1 MQSILHL
8 FVSINSHIRI
18 LLTPIGVFMLLSERY
33 RTTKDERRGRF
44 ENPSYY
50 DAENDE
56 DVTGWRAN
64 ELNTRSMYKQDRKVL
79 KNAKRNEIIDISK
92 VRYGSVYDAMMNR
105 RAALIT
111 DLMNDLKLATNHFS
125 NYIQIVY
132 SRYTHRIYFYYNLR
146 LNALD
151 GKIKKAVRA
160 AFHDFIDVSS
170 AFPEYVQAFGAQP
183 TLKIFSKFAGS
194 DESRFILEI
203 CSIKDTDVDLT
214 VPREIRKQFL
224 LDKAKE
230 VAAILPEREIVRRL
244 STMLNN
250 MIKAAMSRSDNVTKR
265 S

>member
-1 MQSILHL
+1 
-8 FVSINSHIRI
+8 
-18 LLTPIGVFMLLSERY
+18 MLLSERY

-56 DVTGWRAN
+56 DATGWRAN
-64 ELNTRSMYKQDRKVL
+64 ELNTRRMYKQDRKVL
-79 KNAKRNEIIDISK
+79 KNSAERNGIIDISK
-92 VRYGSVYDAMMNR
+92 VGYGSVDDAMMNR

-111 DLMNDLKLATNHFS
+111 DLMNDLELATNHFS

-132 SRYTHRIYFYYNLR
+132 SRLSHRIYFYYNFR
-146 LNALD
+146 LNVALA
-151 GKIKKAVRA
+151 GKIKAAVRA

-170 AFPEYVQAFGAQP
+170 AFPEYVQAFDAQP
-183 TLKIFSKFAGS
+183 KLKIFGEYTGS
-194 DESRFILEI
+194 DESKFILEVR
-203 CSIKDTDVDLT
+203 SIKDTDVDLT

-244 STMLNN
+244 SAMLNN

>member
-1 MQSILHL
+1 
-8 FVSINSHIRI
+8 
-18 LLTPIGVFMLLSERY
+18 MLLSERY
-33 RTTKDERRGRF
+33 RTTKDERNGRF

-64 ELNTRSMYKQDRKVL
+64 ELNTRSMYKQDRRVL
-79 KNAKRNEIIDISK
+79 KRDKKNGRLDISIAH
-92 VRYGSVYDAMMNR
+92 YDYDTKAAIMMNR

-111 DLMNDLKLATNHFS
+111 DLMNDLELATNHLS
-125 NYIQIVY
+125 NYIQIKY
-132 SRYTHRIYFYYNLR
+132 GRFSRRIYFDYNFR
-146 LNALD
+146 LNAFD
-151 GKIKKAVRA
+151 DKIKDAVLA
-160 AFHDFIDVSS
+160 AFHNFIDVSS
-170 AFPEYVQAFGAQP
+170 AFPEYVQAFDAQP
-183 TLKIFSKFAGS
+183 RLQIFAGS
-194 DESRFILEI
+194 DESRFILEVI
-203 CSIKDTDVDLT
+203 SIKATDVDLT

-230 VAAILPEREIVRRL
+230 IAAILPEREIVRRL

>member
-1 MQSILHL
+1 
-8 FVSINSHIRI
+8 VSINSHIRI
-18 LLTPIGVFMLLSERY
+18 LLTPIGIFMLLSERY
-33 RTTKDERRGRF
+33 RTTKDERMGRF
-44 ENPSYY
+44 ANPSYY
-50 DAENDE
+50 DTENDE

-64 ELNTRSMYKQDRKVL
+64 ELNTRSMYKQDRHVL
-79 KNAKRNEIIDISK
+79 KRDKKNGRLDISK
-92 VRYGSVYDAMMNR
+92 VRYGAVDDAMMNR
-105 RAALIT
+105 RATLIT
-111 DLMNDLKLATNHFS
+111 DLMYALELATNHLS

-132 SRYTHRIYFYYNLR
+132 SKLSHRIYFCYNFR

-151 GKIKKAVRA
+151 GKIKKAVLA
-160 AFHDFIDVSS
+160 AFHDVIDVSS
-170 AFPEYVQAFGAQP
+170 AFPEYVQAFGSQP
-183 TLKIFSKFAGS
+183 ELKIFAAGS
-194 DESRFILEI
+194 DESRFILYLY
-203 CSIKDTDVDLT
+203 SIDDTDVDLT

>member
-1 MQSILHL
+1 
-8 FVSINSHIRI
+8 
-18 LLTPIGVFMLLSERY
+18 MLLSERY
-33 RTTKDERRGRF
+33 RTTKDERKGRF

-56 DVTGWRAN
+56 DATGWRAN

-79 KNAKRNEIIDISK
+79 KNDKRNGRLDISK
-92 VRYGSVYDAMMNR
+92 VRDGSVDDAMMNR
-105 RAALIT
+105 RDALLT
-111 DLMNDLKLATNHFS
+111 DLMNDLELATNHFS

-132 SRYTHRIYFYYNLR
+132 SRLSHRIYFYYNFR
-146 LNALD
+146 LNAFD
-151 GKIKKAVRA
+151 SKIKAAVRA

-170 AFPEYVQAFGAQP
+170 AFPEYVQAFGTQP
-183 TLKIFSKFAGS
+183 KLKIFGEYAGS
-194 DESRFILEI
+194 DESKFILEI
-203 CSIKDTDVDLT
+203 SSIDDTDVDLT

-230 VAAILPEREIVRRL
+230 VAAVLPEREISRRL

-250 MIKAAMSRSDNVTKR
+250 MIKAAMRRSDNVTKR

>member
-1 MQSILHL
+1 
-8 FVSINSHIRI
+8 
-18 LLTPIGVFMLLSERY
+18 MLLSERY

-79 KNAKRNEIIDISK
+79 KNSAERNDIIDISK
-92 VRYGSVYDAMMNR
+92 VRYCSVDDAMMNR
-105 RAALIT
+105 RAALLT
-111 DLMNDLKLATNHFS
+111 DLMNDLELATNHFS

-132 SRYTHRIYFYYNLR
+132 SRFSHRIYFYYNFR
-146 LNALD
+146 LNAFD
-151 GKIKKAVRA
+151 GKIKAAVLA
-160 AFHDFIDVSS
+160 AFHKFIDVSS

-183 TLKIFSKFAGS
+183 RLKIFGEYAGS
-194 DESRFILEI
+194 DESRFILELRYI
-203 CSIKDTDVDLT
+203 DDTDVDLT

>member
-1 MQSILHL
+1 
-8 FVSINSHIRI
+8 
-18 LLTPIGVFMLLSERY
+18 MLLSERY
-33 RTTKDERRGRF
+33 RTTKDERMGRF

-79 KNAKRNEIIDISK
+79 KNYKRNGRLDISK
-92 VRYGSVYDAMMNR
+92 ARDGSVDDAMMNR
-105 RAALIT
+105 RDALIT
-111 DLMNDLKLATNHFS
+111 DLMNDLELATNHFS

-132 SRYTHRIYFYYNLR
+132 SRLSRRIYFNYNFR
-146 LNALD
+146 LNAFD
-151 GKIKKAVRA
+151 GKIKAAVRA

-183 TLKIFSKFAGS
+183 KLKIFSEYAGS
-194 DESRFILEI
+194 DESRFSLELRCI
-203 CSIKDTDVDLT
+203 NDTDVDLT

-230 VAAILPEREIVRRL
+230 VAAILPEREISRRL

-250 MIKAAMSRSDNVTKR
+250 MIKAAVSRSDNVTKR

>member
-1 MQSILHL
+1 
-8 FVSINSHIRI
+8 
-18 LLTPIGVFMLLSERY
+18 MLLSERY
-33 RTTKDERRGRF
+33 RTTKDERMGRF

-56 DVTGWRAN
+56 YATGWRAN

-79 KNAKRNEIIDISK
+79 KNNAERYGRLDISK
-92 VRYGSVYDAMMNR
+92 VRYGSVDDAMMNR

-111 DLMNDLKLATNHFS
+111 DLMNDLELATNHLS

-132 SRYTHRIYFYYNLR
+132 SSVSHRIYFCYNFR

-151 GKIKKAVRA
+151 GKIKAAVLA
-160 AFHDFIDVSS
+160 AFNNFIDVSS
-170 AFPEYVQAFGAQP
+170 AFPEYVQAFGSQP
-183 TLKIFSKFAGS
+183 KLKIFNVYAGS
-194 DESRFILEI
+194 DESRFTLEI
-203 CSIKDTDVDLT
+203 SSIDDTDVDLT

>member
-1 MQSILHL
+1 
-8 FVSINSHIRI
+8 
-18 LLTPIGVFMLLSERY
+18 MLLSERY

-56 DVTGWRAN
+56 DATGWRAN
-64 ELNTRSMYKQDRKVL
+64 ELNTRSMYKQDRRVL
-79 KNAKRNEIIDISK
+79 KRDKKNGRLDISK
-92 VRYGSVYDAMMNR
+92 ARDGSVYYDAMMNR
-105 RAALIT
+105 RAALLT
-111 DLMNDLKLATNHFS
+111 DLMNDLELATNHFS

-132 SRYTHRIYFYYNLR
+132 SRYTHKIYFNYNLR
-146 LNALD
+146 LNAFD
-151 GKIKKAVRA
+151 GKIKAAVRA

-170 AFPEYVQAFGAQP
+170 AFPEYVQAFGTQP
-183 TLKIFSKFAGS
+183 KLKIFGEYAGS
-194 DESRFILEI
+194 DESKFILEI
-203 CSIKDTDVDLT
+203 SSIDDTDVDLT

-230 VAAILPEREIVRRL
+230 VAAILPEREISRRL

>member
-1 MQSILHL
+1 
-8 FVSINSHIRI
+8 
-18 LLTPIGVFMLLSERY
+18 MLLSERY

-64 ELNTRSMYKQDRKVL
+64 ALNTRSMYKQDRNVL
-79 KNAKRNEIIDISK
+79 KRDKRNGRLDISK
-92 VRYGSVYDAMMNR
+92 ARDSSVYYDAMMNR

-111 DLMNDLKLATNHFS
+111 DLMNDLELATNHFS

-132 SRYTHRIYFYYNLR
+132 SRYTHRIYFHYNFR
-146 LNALD
+146 LNAFD
-151 GKIKKAVRA
+151 GKIKDAVLA
-160 AFHDFIDVSS
+160 AFNDFIDVSS

-183 TLKIFSKFAGS
+183 KLEIFSEYAGS
-194 DESRFILEI
+194 DESRFTLEI
-203 CSIKDTDVDLT
+203 SSIKDTDVDLT

>member
-1 MQSILHL
+1 
-8 FVSINSHIRI
+8 
-18 LLTPIGVFMLLSERY
+18 MLLSERY
-33 RTTKDERRGRF
+33 RTTKDERSGRF

-64 ELNTRSMYKQDRKVL
+64 ELNTRSMYKQDRRVL
-79 KNAKRNEIIDISK
+79 KNDKRNGRLDISK
-92 VRYGSVYDAMMNR
+92 VRYGAVDVAMTNR
-105 RAALIT
+105 RTALIT
-111 DLMNDLKLATNHFS
+111 DLMNDLELATNHLS

-132 SRYTHRIYFYYNLR
+132 SRLSRRIYFNYNFR

-151 GKIKKAVRA
+151 GKIKAAVLA
-160 AFHDFIDVSS
+160 AFHNFIDVSS
-170 AFPEYVQAFGAQP
+170 AFPEYVQAFDAQP
-183 TLKIFSKFAGS
+183 KLKIFGEYAGS
-194 DESRFILEI
+194 DESKFILEI
-203 CSIKDTDVDLT
+203 SSIKDTDVDLT

>member
-1 MQSILHL
+1 MKE
-8 FVSINSHIRI
+8 
-18 LLTPIGVFMLLSERY
+18 G
-33 RTTKDERRGRF
+33 GRF
-44 ENPSYY
+44 ANPSYY

-64 ELNTRSMYKQDRKVL
+64 ELNTRSMYKQDRNVL
-79 KNAKRNEIIDISK
+79 KNSAEKNGIIDISK
-92 VRYGSVYDAMMNR
+92 VRYGSVYDAMINR
-105 RAALIT
+105 RTALIT
-111 DLMNDLKLATNHFS
+111 DLMNDLELATNHFS

-132 SRYTHRIYFYYNLR
+132 SRLSHRIYFYYNFR
-146 LNALD
+146 LNAFD
-151 GKIKKAVRA
+151 GKIKDAVLA

-183 TLKIFSKFAGS
+183 KLQIFIKSARS
-194 DESRFILEI
+194 DESKFILYLR
-203 CSIKDTDVDLT
+203 SIEDTDVDLT

-244 STMLNN
+244 SAMLNN
-250 MIKAAMSRSDNVTKR
+250 MIKAAMSRSDNVTQR

>member
-1 MQSILHL
+1 
-8 FVSINSHIRI
+8 
-18 LLTPIGVFMLLSERY
+18 MLLSERY
-33 RTTKDERRGRF
+33 RTTKDERLGRF

-64 ELNTRSMYKQDRKVL
+64 ELNTRNMYKQDRKVL
-79 KNAKRNEIIDISK
+79 KNYEKNGRLDISK
-92 VRYGSVYDAMMNR
+92 VRYGSVDDAMMNR
-105 RAALIT
+105 RAALLT
-111 DLMNDLKLATNHFS
+111 DLMNDLELATNHFS

-132 SRYTHRIYFYYNLR
+132 SKYTRRIYFYYNFR
-146 LNALD
+146 LNAFD
-151 GKIKKAVRA
+151 DKIKDAVLA
-160 AFHDFIDVSS
+160 AFHNFIDVSS
-170 AFPEYVQAFGAQP
+170 AFPEYVQAFDAQP
-183 TLKIFSKFAGS
+183 RLQIFAGS
-194 DESRFILEI
+194 DESRFILEVI
-203 CSIKDTDVDLT
+203 SIKATDVDLT

-230 VAAILPEREIVRRL
+230 IAAILPEREIVRRL

>member
-1 MQSILHL
+1 
-8 FVSINSHIRI
+8 
-18 LLTPIGVFMLLSERY
+18 MLLSERY

-79 KNAKRNEIIDISK
+79 KNDKKNGRLDISK
-92 VRYGSVYDAMMNR
+92 ARDSSVYYDAMMNR

-111 DLMNDLKLATNHFS
+111 DLMNDLELATHHFS

-132 SRYTHRIYFYYNLR
+132 SRYSHRIYFYYNLR

-151 GKIKKAVRA
+151 GKIKKAVLA
-160 AFHDFIDVSS
+160 AFHNFIDVSS

-183 TLKIFSKFAGS
+183 KLKIFGEYAGS
-194 DESRFILEI
+194 DESKFILEI
-203 CSIKDTDVDLT
+203 SSIDDTDVDLT

>member
-1 MQSILHL
+1 
-8 FVSINSHIRI
+8 
-18 LLTPIGVFMLLSERY
+18 MLLSERY

-56 DVTGWRAN
+56 YATGWRAN
-64 ELNTRSMYKQDRKVL
+64 ALNTRSMYKQDRNVL
-79 KNAKRNEIIDISK
+79 KNNAERNGRLDISK
-92 VRYGSVYDAMMNR
+92 VNYVYGAKAAIMMNR
-105 RAALIT
+105 RAALLT
-111 DLMNDLKLATNHFS
+111 DLMNDLELATNHFS
-125 NYIQIVY
+125 NYIQIKY
-132 SRYTHRIYFYYNLR
+132 GRFSRRIYFYYNFR
-146 LNALD
+146 LNAFD
-151 GKIKKAVRA
+151 DKIKAAVRA

-183 TLKIFSKFAGS
+183 RLKIFSEYAGS
-194 DESRFILEI
+194 DESKFTLEVR
-203 CSIKDTDVDLT
+203 SIEDTDVDLT

-230 VAAILPEREIVRRL
+230 IAAILPEREIVRRL
-244 STMLNN
+244 SAMLNINN